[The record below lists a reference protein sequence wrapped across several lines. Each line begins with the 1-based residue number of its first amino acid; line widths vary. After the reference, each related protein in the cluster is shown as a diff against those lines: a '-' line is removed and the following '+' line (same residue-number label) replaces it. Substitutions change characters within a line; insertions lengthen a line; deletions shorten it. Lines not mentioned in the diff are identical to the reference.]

1 MNSTDK
7 LLSPYEMDEISQKL
21 TANIQKHEIQK
32 YENGSMAMDLT
43 FFDPLLISR
52 NLDAY
57 DKVVIIVKNQTQFVN
72 SQNVTLSTY
81 MMERSITR

>member
-1 MNSTDK
+1 
-7 LLSPYEMDEISQKL
+7 
-21 TANIQKHEIQK
+21 
-32 YENGSMAMDLT
+32 MALKLT
-43 FFDPLLISR
+43 FFNPLMISR

-72 SQNVTLSTY
+72 TKNVILSTY

>member
-1 MNSTDK
+1 MGMN
-7 LLSPYEMDEISQKL
+7 
-21 TANIQKHEIQK
+21 
-32 YENGSMAMDLT
+32 LT
-43 FFDPLLISR
+43 FYDPLMISR

-72 SQNVTLSTY
+72 TQNVTLSTY